1 MKTIATI
8 DRIEEGFAIIELDD
22 GNYIDL
28 PLKYLPPGAKEG
40 VKLTLSFERNIYGT
54 N

>member
-8 DRIEEGFAIIELDD
+8 DRIEEVFAVIELDD

-28 PLKYLPPGAKEG
+28 PLKYLPAGAKEG
-40 VKLTLSFERNIYGT
+40 DKLTLTIEKEL
-54 N
+54 